1 MNTRRLSALAIAA
14 TIFAAACSPGRDG
27 AVTSTISALHQ
38 DLALGKDANVVE
50 ARVPNNATFDS
61 LLRQHDV
68 SSTLAMSVITAVRS
82 VFDPRNLRANQPYRI
97 RRGLDGLIRE
107 FQYQI
112 DAERLLRVIFKSAVP
127 AASPVFDVSIETT
140 PKEVE
145 LDTVSAS
152 ISREQSS
159 LVAALEHAGENVTLA
174 LSLAEVFGG
183 EVDFNADLQPNDQ
196 FEVLFE
202 RMTQRGEHVGY
213 GNVVAAVLVH
223 DKKRLTAIRYVGA
236 DGQANWYDEQ
246 GRSLKR
252 QFLRSPLQFD
262 PRITSGFSYR
272 RLHPVNG
279 GYRPHLGVDYG
290 APYGAPVIA
299 VADGVVTEAGFAGEA
314 GRMVRLRHTGG
325 YETAYLHLSAFAP
338 GIRVGTRVT
347 QGQII
352 ARVGNSGTVTGTHL
366 DYRIRKNGV
375 YVNPLAELA
384 RMPKGA
390 SIDAAA
396 MPAFGAERDR
406 ALAQLTEGLAHQTK
420 PAATASH
427 AAAPRGQ
434 R

>member
-1 MNTRRLSALAIAA
+1 MTRPCLALAL
-14 TIFAAACSPGRDG
+14 TILGFACSPAGG
-27 AVTSTISALHQ
+27 VTPSNIASLHQ
-38 DLALGKDANVVE
+38 DVVLAKDTNVLE

-68 SSTLAMSVITAVRS
+68 SSTLAMSVISAVRS

-97 RRGLDGLIRE
+97 TRGLDGLIRE

-112 DAERLLRVIFKSAVP
+112 DAERLLRVIFKKAPPAAAAVP
-127 AASPVFDVSIETT
+127 PAIDVSIETT
-140 PKEVE
+140 PKEME
-145 LDTVSAS
+145 IDTVSAS

-174 LSLAEVFGG
+174 LALAEVFGG
-183 EVDFNADLQPNDQ
+183 EIDFNADLQPDDHFQ
-196 FEVLFE
+196 VLVE
-202 RMTQRGEHVGY
+202 RVTLRGERVGY
-213 GNVVAAVLVH
+213 GNVLAAVLVNN
-223 DKKRLTAIRYVGA
+223 KRRLTAIRYVGA
-236 DGQANWYDEQ
+236 DGQANWYDDQ

-252 QFLRSPLQFD
+252 QFLHSPLQFD
-262 PRITSGFSYR
+262 PRITSRFSYR

-279 GYRPHLGVDYG
+279 GYRPHLGVDYA

-299 VADGVVTEAGFAGEA
+299 VADGVVIEAGLAGEA

-347 QGQII
+347 QGQVI

-384 RMPKGA
+384 RMPKGE
-390 SIDAAA
+390 SIGAAA
-396 MPAFGAERDR
+396 MPAFAVERDR
-406 ALAQLTEGLAHQTK
+406 ALAQLGK
-420 PAATASH
+420 
-427 AAAPRGQ
+427 R
-434 R
+434 